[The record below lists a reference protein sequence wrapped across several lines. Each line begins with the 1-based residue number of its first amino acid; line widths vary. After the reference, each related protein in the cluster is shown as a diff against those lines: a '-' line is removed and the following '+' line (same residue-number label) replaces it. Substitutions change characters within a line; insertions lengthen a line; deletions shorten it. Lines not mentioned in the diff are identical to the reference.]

1 MQSDEKYSF
10 TNFSPCPWEAKF
22 RPNQKDNFYTLTYR
36 SFQFMHKYYTKFRF
50 GLQGKK
56 FSVYTI
62 VSKKRGDKMKIV
74 LTDAQTVLDD
84 IVNADVLNQFGE
96 VESFGLLKYEEVAEK
111 IADADIVVCNK
122 TLLDSHTM
130 RLAKNLKYIGL
141 FATGYNNID
150 LDYCTKNGITVCNAG
165 SYSTNAVAQH
175 TFALILEHFNHT
187 AEYNRFVQ
195 DGKWKRSKT
204 FSPFVY
210 PLNELA
216 GKTLGIVGLG
226 NIGKAVAKIASAFD
240 MNVIASSRTPK
251 NIDGIKDVS
260 FDELLETSDIV
271 SVHCPLNPQ
280 SENMFDKNA
289 FAKMK
294 QGALFVNTARGGV
307 MVEEDLLE
315 ALESG
320 HLGGAAIDTLK
331 VEPMVEDCILMG
343 AKNCIITPHI
353 AWAPVETRE
362 RLMGIVSD
370 NIKNFLNGT
379 PTNKVN

>member
-1 MQSDEKYSF
+1 M
-10 TNFSPCPWEAKF
+10 C
-22 RPNQKDNFYTLTYR
+22 
-36 SFQFMHKYYTKFRF
+36 
-50 GLQGKK
+50 
-56 FSVYTI
+56 
-62 VSKKRGDKMKIV
+62 
-74 LTDAQTVLDD
+74 
-84 IVNADVLNQFGE
+84 
-96 VESFGLLKYEEVAEK
+96 
-111 IADADIVVCNK
+111 
-122 TLLDSHTM
+122 
-130 RLAKNLKYIGL
+130 AKNLKYIGL

-150 LDYCTKNGITVCNAG
+150 LDYCAKNGITVCNAG

-226 NIGKAVAKIASAFD
+226 NIGKAVAKIANAFD

>member
-1 MQSDEKYSF
+1 
-10 TNFSPCPWEAKF
+10 
-22 RPNQKDNFYTLTYR
+22 
-36 SFQFMHKYYTKFRF
+36 
-50 GLQGKK
+50 
-56 FSVYTI
+56 
-62 VSKKRGDKMKIV
+62 MKIV

-84 IVNADVLNQFGE
+84 IVNADVLTRFGE
-96 VESFGLLKYEEVAEK
+96 VESFGLLNYEVVAEK

-141 FATGYNNID
+141 FATGYNNIA
-150 LDYCTKNGITVCNAG
+150 LDYCTKNGIPVCKAG

-210 PLNELA
+210 QLKELA

-271 SVHCPLNPQ
+271 RVHCPLNPQ

-294 QGALFVNTARGGV
+294 QGA
-307 MVEEDLLE
+307 
-315 ALESG
+315 
-320 HLGGAAIDTLK
+320 
-331 VEPMVEDCILMG
+331 
-343 AKNCIITPHI
+343 
-353 AWAPVETRE
+353 
-362 RLMGIVSD
+362 
-370 NIKNFLNGT
+370 
-379 PTNKVN
+379 